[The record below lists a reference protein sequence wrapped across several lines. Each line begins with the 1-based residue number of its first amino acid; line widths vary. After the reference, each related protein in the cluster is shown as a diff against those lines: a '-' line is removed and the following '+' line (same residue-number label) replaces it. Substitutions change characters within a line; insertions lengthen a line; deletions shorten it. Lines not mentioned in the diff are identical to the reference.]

1 MEENVTNTIQS
12 KYAKYSQ
19 SYDDGT
25 RFLPKAAKIALFW
38 EMYPNG
44 TIITPLPVKDI
55 TGEGIV
61 ATCQVYRDS
70 SDKENSLLADTYA
83 RRSTATMEDAEE
95 GTIELY
101 AAAQAD
107 AVSKALALA
116 GVNISIDEIY
126 KDILS
131 VTPKDK
137 KATVPEEL
145 VIENGAPVEEPIP
158 APEDNVVI
166 SEPSPTDNTTD
177 DVATP
182 DTKPS
187 EDSSSENVPQETEKV
202 ADSSVEPSETIPSTE
217 EVINETVEAPNAEN
231 TEESLIEENGVPEPE
246 EASIPVETDIPDP
259 NINEDIPH
267 KEEKKTKTTRK
278 KTTKV
283 EEPTTPE
290 TITEPEPVVEE
301 TPVVSEEEPPAINK
315 DAETEESLKKE
326 LGITYEDALEVPFR
340 HQTREGKL
348 GDLLNDNTSKCLLK
362 WMGNPEATFRKKNT
376 RQSKIA
382 QIIVLHNSLS

>member
-1 MEENVTNTIQS
+1 MESVTNQMLQS
-12 KYAKYSQ
+12 KYSKYSQ
-19 SYDDGT
+19 AYDDGT
-25 RFLPKAAKIALFW
+25 RFLPKAAKISLFW

-44 TIITPLPVKDI
+44 AIITPLPTKDI

-70 SDKENSLLADTYA
+70 ANKETSLLADTYA
-83 RRSTATMEDAEE
+83 RRSTATIEDAEE

-116 GVNISIDEIY
+116 GVNIPIDEIY

-131 VTPKDK
+131 VTPKTPD
-137 KATVPEEL
+137 ATVPEEL

-158 APEDNVVI
+158 PAPEAPV
-166 SEPSPTDNTTD
+166 EPEAPKPEETPVENASPT
-177 DVATP
+177 
-182 DTKPS
+182 S
-187 EDSSSENVPQETEKV
+187 EDATVEDETPTVVAEEETTEPVTEVAVEEVPAPETE
-202 ADSSVEPSETIPSTE
+202 AQGPVEEPVVE
-217 EVINETVEAPNAEN
+217 EN
-231 TEESLIEENGVPEPE
+231 IEEPEQTETNIE
-246 EASIPVETDIPDP
+246 EPDVSDIPDP
-259 NINEDIPH
+259 NSEPVEAEETAVEVEEPVKDP
-267 KEEKKTKTTRK
+267 KEEKKTKASKK
-278 KTTKV
+278 KTTKT
-283 EEPTTPE
+283 EEP
-290 TITEPEPVVEE
+290 EE
-301 TPVVSEEEPPAINK
+301 TPVPAPVSPAPVN
-315 DAETEESLKKE
+315 DNDETEASLIKE
-326 LGITYEDALEVPFR
+326 LGISYEEALEIPFR

-362 WMGNPEATFRKKNT
+362 WMGNPTATFRKKNT